1 MKKQFNKTLSL
12 VLALLLALSCFVMLV
27 GAEDAEPTVTQYGQA
42 GGYLAIGDSIGRGC
56 GSEGSY
62 LDENGNPTGSNKPA
76 GQYDMY
82 NLRNVKGAYTTLIAE
97 QVGCTMPDDI
107 TDQDATFW
115 PLCYPGLTTAMVLD
129 VMGVDDHFSDKD
141 LNYPY
146 YDDVLEYF
154 GYDDSFDGVRDEHT
168 VDYVKANKGGIGK
181 CGSVKDLAEKADLIT
196 VEIGMCDVFYR
207 TYRICSNGGM
217 LSENAEFDLSSP
229 QAIATLVETA
239 GTQMLQGF
247 THWKSYYPLLIN
259 TLLEW
264 NPNATIVMVGS
275 FNLVNQ
281 LTISEKIPVPLGSL
295 FSSFTDLMNK
305 QYKEWEKEF
314 GDRVL
319 YADISNTEPKAAEE
333 NWALTGDFM
342 ENTFA
347 GTHPTQAGYN
357 YITRQILYVL
367 DDEKVVTKD
376 IIVDIGR
383 FDKVDYVLVD
393 GRYITNYSVENYK
406 LIIPFNSTKAI
417 NLTIGIKGED
427 GKIAAQTYQLKYS
440 SDEGYTATRLYG
452 TNDAVGI
459 AKKGGSKILD
469 LLKKLFEKIKD
480 WFNSLFKG

>member
-1 MKKQFNKTLSL
+1 MMKKQLKKTLSL
-12 VLALLLALSCFVMLV
+12 VLTLLLALSCFAVLA
-27 GAEDAEPTVTQYGQA
+27 GAAAPEVTQYGEA

-56 GSEGSY
+56 GADGSY

-82 NLRNVKGAYTTLIAE
+82 NLRNVQGAYTTLVAE
-97 QVGCTMPDDI
+97 AVGCKMPDDI

-129 VMGVDDHFSDKD
+129 VMGVDDGFSDYA

-154 GYDDSFDGVRDEHT
+154 GYDDSFDGVRPEHT
-168 VDYVKANKGGIGK
+168 VDYVKANKGIGK

-229 QAIATLVETA
+229 EAIAKLVATA
-239 GTQMLQGF
+239 GTQMMEGY
-247 THWKSYYPLLIN
+247 THWKTYYPLLID
-259 TLLEW
+259 TLLAW
-264 NPNATIVMVGS
+264 NPDAKILMVGS

-281 LTISEKIPVPLGSL
+281 LTISDKIPVPLGSL
-295 FSSFTDLMNK
+295 FTSFTDLMNK
-305 QYKEWEKEF
+305 QYREWEDAYEGKVQF
-314 GDRVL
+314 V
-319 YADISNTEPKAAEE
+319 DISNTEPKAAEE
-333 NWALTGDFM
+333 NWALTGEFM
-342 ENTFA
+342 DNTFA

-357 YITRQILYVL
+357 YITRQILDAL

-383 FDKVDYVLVD
+383 FDKVDYVFVD
-393 GRYITNYSVENYK
+393 GQKIVNYRIENYK
-406 LIIPFNSTKAI
+406 LIIPYSSTKAI
-417 NLTIGIKGED
+417 NLTIGIIGED
-427 GKIAAQTYQLKYS
+427 GAMAVQTYQLKYS
-440 SDEGYTATRLYG
+440 SDEGYTAVRMYG
-452 TNDAVGI
+452 TNDL
-459 AKKGGSKILD
+459 KKSSKPILD
-469 LLKKLFEKIKD
+469 LLKKLFNKIVE
-480 WFNSLFKG
+480 WFKGLFKK

>member
-1 MKKQFNKTLSL
+1 MMKKQLKKTLSL
-12 VLALLLALSCFVMLV
+12 VLTLLLALSCFAVLA
-27 GAEDAEPTVTQYGQA
+27 GAAAPEVTQYGEA

-56 GSEGSY
+56 GADGSY

-82 NLRNVKGAYTTLIAE
+82 NLRNVQGAYTTLVAE
-97 QVGCTMPDDI
+97 AVGCKMPDDI

-129 VMGVDDHFSDKD
+129 VMGVDDGFSDYA

-154 GYDDSFDGVRDEHT
+154 GYDDSFDGVRPEHT
-168 VDYVKANKGGIGK
+168 VDCVKANKGIGK

-229 QAIATLVETA
+229 EAIAKLVATA
-239 GTQMLQGF
+239 GTQMMEGY
-247 THWKSYYPLLIN
+247 THWKTYYPLLID
-259 TLLEW
+259 TLLAW
-264 NPNATIVMVGS
+264 NPDAKILMVGS

-281 LTISEKIPVPLGSL
+281 LTISDKIPVPLGSL
-295 FSSFTDLMNK
+295 FTSFTDLMNK
-305 QYKEWEKEF
+305 QYREWEDAYEGKVQF
-314 GDRVL
+314 V
-319 YADISNTEPKAAEE
+319 DISNTEPKAAEE
-333 NWALTGDFM
+333 NWALTGEFM
-342 ENTFA
+342 DNTFA

-357 YITRQILYVL
+357 YITRQILDAL

-383 FDKVDYVLVD
+383 FDKVDYVFVD
-393 GRYITNYSVENYK
+393 GQKIVNYRIENYK
-406 LIIPFNSTKAI
+406 LIIPYSSTKAI
-417 NLTIGIKGED
+417 NLTIGIIGED
-427 GKIAAQTYQLKYS
+427 GAMAVQTYQLKYS
-440 SDEGYTATRLYG
+440 SDEGYTAVRMYG
-452 TNDAVGI
+452 TNDL
-459 AKKGGSKILD
+459 KKSSKPILD
-469 LLKKLFEKIKD
+469 LLKKLFNKIVE
-480 WFNSLFKG
+480 WFKGLFKK